1 MLLLPTPFLHITV
14 AALKF
19 QNKSIEWREKKRKEN
34 YPWIHS
40 TVEPY
45 NFESL
50 FSNWGLQLGQ
60 KPFLVSAQLA
70 LIM

>member
-1 MLLLPTPFLHITV
+1 M
-14 AALKF
+14 
-19 QNKSIEWREKKRKEN
+19 ERKKRKEN

-50 FSNWGLQLGQ
+50 ISNWGLQPGQ